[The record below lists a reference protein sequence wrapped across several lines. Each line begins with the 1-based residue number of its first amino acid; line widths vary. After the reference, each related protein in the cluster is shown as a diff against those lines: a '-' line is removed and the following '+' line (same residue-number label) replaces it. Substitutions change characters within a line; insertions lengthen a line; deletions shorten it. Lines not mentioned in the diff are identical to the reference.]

1 MYADPKRIRKH
12 VLKVCLDD
20 YEAKV
25 IDQIVAQTGQQRQV
39 VLRELLLQGLE
50 RLSKDAE
57 VEPQ

>member
-39 VLRELLLQGLE
+39 VLRELLLEGLE
-50 RLSKDAE
+50 RLAKSE
-57 VEPQ
+57 EPTPQ